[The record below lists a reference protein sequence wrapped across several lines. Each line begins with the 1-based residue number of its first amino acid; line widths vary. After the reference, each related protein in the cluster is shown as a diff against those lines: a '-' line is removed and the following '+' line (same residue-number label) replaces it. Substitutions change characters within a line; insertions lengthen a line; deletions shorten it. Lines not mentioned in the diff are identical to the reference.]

1 MRQGASG
8 FMLRFMLAQAA
19 GFALLAALSP
29 TALLIVAVYLG
40 SARPRLTGAFYLLG
54 AVLMSIV
61 TGVIVLV
68 ALRSGGLA
76 RPGEHE
82 PRYGLRLGLGI
93 LALAL
98 GIFLILRKPKPPDPA
113 KPQKGLVSRLVA
125 NPSPLTAFAAGLIVF
140 APGVTFIAAVQVVA
154 TARAGIPLSALG
166 LLIVVVLNVALVW
179 VPIVAYLVAPE
190 RTGRA
195 LTAFNAWLRAHGH
208 LILALVLAVA
218 GALLTVNGL
227 TNLIGGK

>member
-1 MRQGASG
+1 
-8 FMLRFMLAQAA
+8 MLAQAA

-40 SARPRLTGAFYLLG
+40 SERPRLTGAFYLVG

-68 ALRSGGLA
+68 ALRDGGLS
-76 RPGEHE
+76 RPGQHE

-93 LALAL
+93 LALAI
-98 GIFLILRKPKPPDPA
+98 GVFLILRKPKPPDPD
-113 KPQKGLVSRLVA
+113 KPKKGLVSRLVA
-125 NPSPLTAFAAGLIVF
+125 SPSPATAFAVGLIVF
-140 APGVTFIAAVQVVA
+140 APGVTFIAAIQVVA
-154 TARAGIPLSALG
+154 TAQAGAALSALG
-166 LLIVVVLNVALVW
+166 LLIIVVLNVALVW
-179 VPIVAYLVAPE
+179 LPIVAHLIAPE

-208 LILALVLAVA
+208 QILAFGLAVA
-218 GALLTVNGL
+218 GVLLTINGA
-227 TNLIGGK
+227 TGLIRGK